1 MVTKLLDELRKTK
14 EYQQVPI
21 SLFFLRNTS
30 TYQSISVLLDH
41 RKSARKVISNIKE
54 TTFSNL

>member
-21 SLFFLRNTS
+21 SLFFIGIQVPISL
-30 TYQSISVLLDH
+30 YQY
-41 RKSARKVISNIKE
+41 
-54 TTFSNL
+54 F